1 MITALALGMVF
12 AVGIV
17 VVHRGLNPPARS
29 LHKALADVH
38 RRPDLVEIATTE
50 TGGVAETIG
59 RRLSPRLGR
68 LLGANTI
75 SNTRTQADLSL
86 LGRTPDRHFGEKVL
100 LAVFGLALPSLM
112 SLLMTAGGVEVPF
125 ALPAV
130 GGLAMGVVFF
140 FVPDLTLRSE
150 ADERR
155 NDFRHALGSFL
166 DLVVIGLAGG
176 AGVES
181 ALADAAS
188 IGRGWAFEQLH
199 NALDVT
205 RLTGE
210 TPWAALS
217 RLGDELDIPEL
228 PELAASVSL
237 AGTEGA
243 RVRDSLAVKAQA
255 IREHTMADQEY
266 AAQAATE
273 KMALPAVLLFVGFLI
288 LIGYPAMD
296 AVLTGL
302 G

>member
-1 MITALALGMVF
+1 MITALALGAIF

-17 VVHRGLNPPARS
+17 ALYRGFNPPARS
-29 LHKALADVH
+29 LHKALADAH
-38 RRPDLVEIATTE
+38 RRPDLVEIATAE
-50 TGGVAETIG
+50 TGGFADTIG
-59 RRLSPRLGR
+59 RRLSPRLGQV
-68 LLGANTI
+68 LGANSI
-75 SNTRTQADLSL
+75 SNTKTQADLSL
-86 LGRTPDRHFGEKVL
+86 LGRTPERHFGEKVL
-100 LAVFGLALPSLM
+100 LGVFGFALPSLM
-112 SLLMTAGGVEVPF
+112 SLFMSLGGVAVSWAMPTF
-125 ALPAV
+125 GGVAL
-130 GGLAMGVVFF
+130 GVVFF
-140 FVPDLTLRSE
+140 FVPNLTLRSE

-155 NDFRHALGSFL
+155 QDFRHALGSFL

-188 IGRGWAFEQLH
+188 IGRGWAFEQIH
-199 NALDVT
+199 NALEVT

-243 RVRDSLAVKAQA
+243 RVRDSLAVKAQG

-266 AAQAATE
+266 AAQSATE

-296 AVLTGL
+296 AVLNGL